1 MAALLAVAGTFALV
15 AEWTP
20 EIARESA
27 APDRAPVGLVLFRV
41 AADEAEILTLGVIPE
56 VRRAGVGRALLEA
69 ALENARTLGAA
80 ALFLE
85 VAADNAAAI
94 ALYQQAGFGAVGSR
108 KGYYS
113 RVGGTVDALVLARKA

>member
-15 AEWTP
+15 AEWTS
-20 EIARESA
+20 EIARESTTPERVPA
-27 APDRAPVGLVLFRV
+27 GLVLFRV

-56 VRRAGVGRALLEA
+56 ARRAGVGRALLEA
-69 ALENARTLGAA
+69 ALENARARGAA

-85 VAADNAAAI
+85 VAADNAVAI
-94 ALYQQAGFGAVGSR
+94 ALYQQAGFGTVGGR

-113 RVGGTVDALVLARKA
+113 RAGGTVDALVLARKA